1 MDLEDL
7 AKNYEQF
14 YDITREF
21 YKNYICNPEMT
32 YDRLLKL
39 TLKSKKVNMVN
50 KIELRKAYFGL
61 IEINRLPYDKKLDE
75 MLVKKPGKSESGV
88 NTVSYLT
95 SPNPEWEDENGV
107 VHLQEFSCKHDCYFC
122 PN

>member
-61 IEINRLPYDKKLDE
+61 IEINELPYDKILDE

-88 NTVSYLT
+88 NTISYLT
-95 SPNPEWEDENGV
+95 SPNPEWEDENGI
-107 VHLQEFSCKHDCYFC
+107 VHLQK
-122 PN
+122 